1 MDKTAERVHNQTIDF
16 TNKVYEELS
25 TITSRRKNLK
35 YTNEN
40 EYDNRIDDYIDDMF
54 ILLDDIYYYCIQKKV
69 TLDHNKQKVLDLEIH
84 TPSPRKP
91 KPEES
96 VPKKPIKIN
105 NKSKKNNIKVEIT
118 DDKEPDD
125 KEPYDKKPDD
135 KEPDVLET
143 IMYSSSDSSS
153 DSSSEDSSYDKL
165 SLEEELILAP
175 NYKESDELVFLGL
188 EEDGETEWYEQAKD
202 LGMIH
207 CSWCK
212 KNLPKDDV
220 YKVVTSHKS
229 FTTMACENCIKK
241 YHFVKIN

>member
-40 EYDNRIDDYIDDMF
+40 ENEYDNYIDDYIDDMF
-54 ILLDDIYYYCIQKKV
+54 KSLDDIYYYCIQKKV

-96 VPKKPIKIN
+96 IPKKPIKIN

-118 DDKEPDD
+118 DDKE
-125 KEPYDKKPDD
+125 PDD

-175 NYKESDELVFLGL
+175 N
-188 EEDGETEWYEQAKD
+188 
-202 LGMIH
+202 I
-207 CSWCK
+207 
-212 KNLPKDDV
+212 KNQ
-220 YKVVTSHKS
+220 
-229 FTTMACENCIKK
+229 MN
-241 YHFVKIN
+241 

>member
-1 MDKTAERVHNQTIDF
+1 M
-16 TNKVYEELS
+16 
-25 TITSRRKNLK
+25 
-35 YTNEN
+35 
-40 EYDNRIDDYIDDMF
+40 
-54 ILLDDIYYYCIQKKV
+54 
-69 TLDHNKQKVLDLEIH
+69 
-84 TPSPRKP
+84 
-91 KPEES
+91 
-96 VPKKPIKIN
+96 
-105 NKSKKNNIKVEIT
+105 
-118 DDKEPDD
+118 KEP
-125 KEPYDKKPDD
+125 ED

-229 FTTMACENCIKK
+229 FTTMACENCIEK